1 MITLADYW
9 AELVA
14 TALLGADRR
23 DPPTPPAGALA
34 DLAADD
40 PQPAPAERLLQQVAA
55 CAAVRRAAFTA
66 APAVALLDGA
76 PDDERPITTIAHGA
90 TWRQIIEHWPV
101 LEDEWLLTVVATGRR
116 LAPELVEPLL
126 VRHRNDATRHAR
138 VVLAA
143 GELAEWLIGLQPRL
157 AARSTKPPLVEHVVT
172 LPDLAVSPEL
182 APCLSLPADAAAAL
196 VADGFARAALGPAH
210 RAVLTNAIARMPV
223 GSLAPVAA
231 VLHRVDPASPA
242 IGIALAL
249 ADLAELRHR
258 MIGELS

>member
-1 MITLADYW
+1 MAALTDYW

-14 TALLGADRR
+14 TALLGSDRR
-23 DPPTPPAGALA
+23 DPPAPPPGALA

-55 CAAVRRAAFTA
+55 CTAVRRAAFTVA
-66 APAVALLDGA
+66 TAVALLDAA
-76 PDDERPITTIAHGA
+76 PDDERSITTVAHGD
-90 TWRQIIEHWPV
+90 TWRRMVEDWPV

-143 GELAEWLIGLQPRL
+143 GELAEWLIGLQPHL
-157 AARSTKPPLVEHVVT
+157 APRSTKPPLVEHVVT

-182 APCLSLPADAAAAL
+182 APCLSQPAAATATL
-196 VADGFARAALGPAH
+196 IAEGFARGALGPAH
-210 RAVLTNAIARMPV
+210 RAVLTNAIARMPA